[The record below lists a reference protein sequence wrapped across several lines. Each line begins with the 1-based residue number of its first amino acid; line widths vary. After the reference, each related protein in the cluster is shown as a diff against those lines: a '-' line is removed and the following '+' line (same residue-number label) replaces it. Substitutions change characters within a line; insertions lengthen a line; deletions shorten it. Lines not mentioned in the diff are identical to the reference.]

1 MTDRGPPLPNVTD
14 RGPLPYV
21 TDRGPPLLY
30 VTDRGPLPYVTHR
43 GPPLPYVTDRTPPCH
58 KRPTGDP
65 PCHIIYNI
73 YDPWGT
79 GDHKFDFVH
88 ISDCSKYVVSLFLVQ
103 VLFCEDFPVNMIYDM
118 I

>member
-1 MTDRGPPLPNVTD
+1 MTQRGPTLPNVTD
-14 RGPLPYV
+14 RGPPLPYV

-58 KRPTGDP
+58 
-65 PCHIIYNI
+65 IIYNI

-88 ISDCSKYVVSLFLVQ
+88 ISDCSKYVVSLFPRSGVIL
-103 VLFCEDFPVNMIYDM
+103 
-118 I
+118 